1 MVNVQINMSSKDY
14 AYIVDEMMKAMDNTF
29 VTPCLEETAKA
40 NDNPE
45 FLKIVN
51 RSQMAYKQLEHICE
65 TLGISKRREL

>member
-1 MVNVQINMSSKDY
+1 
-14 AYIVDEMMKAMDNTF
+14 MDSTF

-51 RSQMAYKQLEHICE
+51 RSKMAYEQLKHIYNLLKGE
-65 TLGISKRREL
+65 AL

>member
-1 MVNVQINMSSKDY
+1 MSTNDY
-14 AYIVDEMMKAMDNTF
+14 SYILSELRKAMDSTF

-51 RSQMAYKQLEHICE
+51 RSKMAYEQLKHIYNLLKGE
-65 TLGISKRREL
+65 AL